1 MKKGYKLI
9 KKTLLICAVFFISI
23 TTQFYNDITVN
34 AATTTSNSTI
44 NSITNNSYNVVVAKD
59 GSGNFKTITEAYNY
73 LASIND
79 SKRKTIYVKN
89 GVYKEQL
96 TISKPSV
103 TITGESKKNTIL
115 TYNVANGDT
124 KPTGGKYNSADCA
137 ALTVAANDFIAQNIT
152 FENSHLKD
160 TGKDV
165 QASCV
170 YTYGDRLTFTN
181 CNFYSGQ
188 DTLCAYTYGVDKSR
202 VYFKDCFI
210 QGSVDFIWGGAIALF
225 DNCTLNEIRDGGMYT
240 AANTPNGQKLGY
252 VFLNCT
258 LTSNADAVYTS
269 RTNPRWKTP
278 SSVYLGRTYG
288 DYCHVSYIN
297 CNINAPVNP
306 LGWLKMGNDV
316 NNTAQLEEYGCK
328 GIGSNRS
335 QRVLWSKELNSSN
348 AAKYTVANVLSG
360 KDGWKPN

>member
-1 MKKGYKLI
+1 MKKSMLR
-9 KKTLLICAVFFISI
+9 KTISAFIATFAI
-23 TTQFYNDITVN
+23 TAMITVPTQTAL
-34 AATTTSNSTI
+34 AATTSDTISTSLAST
-44 NSITNNSYNVVVAKD
+44 SYNVVVAKD
-59 GSGNFKTITEAYNY
+59 GSGNFKTIKDAYNY
-73 LASIND
+73 LAKIND

-96 TISKPSV
+96 TISKPF
-103 TITGESKKNTIL
+103 ITLKGENKKNTIL
-115 TYNVANGDT
+115 TYNVANGDP
-124 KPTGGKYNSADCA
+124 KPTGGNFNSADCA
-137 ALTVAANDFIAQNIT
+137 ALTVAGSDFIAENIT

-170 YTYGDRLTFTN
+170 YTYGDRISFNN

-202 VYFKDCFI
+202 VYFKNCFI
-210 QGSVDFIWGGAIALF
+210 QGSVDFIWGGATALF

-240 AANTPNGQKLGY
+240 AANTPNGQKYGY

-258 LTSNADAVYTS
+258 LTANADNNYTA
-269 RTNPRWKTP
+269 RTNPRWKAP
-278 SSVYLGRTYG
+278 STVYLGRTYG

-297 CNINAPVNP
+297 CNLNAPVNP
-306 LGWLKMGNDV
+306 SGWLKMNNNV
-316 NNTAQLEEYGCK
+316 NNTAQLEESGCK

-335 QRVLWSKELNSSN
+335 KRVNWSKELNSST
-348 AAKYTVANVLSG
+348 ASKYTITNVLSG
-360 KDGWKPN
+360 KDGWRPN